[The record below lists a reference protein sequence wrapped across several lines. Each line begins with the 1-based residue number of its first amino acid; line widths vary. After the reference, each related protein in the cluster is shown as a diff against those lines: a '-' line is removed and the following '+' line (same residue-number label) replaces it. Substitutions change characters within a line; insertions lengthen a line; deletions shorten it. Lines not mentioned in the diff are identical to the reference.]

1 LVTFVSDIYHGR
13 FRYLSVASQISI
25 TVVLDIYQFQF
36 RHHKKQPHLWGCVK
50 TKNSEKLPF
59 ILTVSLPHKY

>member
-36 RHHKKQPHLWGCVK
+36 RHHKKQPHLWCYIV
-50 TKNSEKLPF
+50 
-59 ILTVSLPHKY
+59 